1 MFSSGSPHS
10 LHFTSP
16 CPSSFRSSSTEAGCR
31 RAPWIND
38 ISFLSYRSQIE
49 SELSFTL
56 ADTESGH
63 QEKKKISGAVS
74 RACFPPSPSKAG
86 RLLCLQSPVTDSILL
101 FSHLCILCISSEM
114 TSSSSVF
121 PNCQHPQSCS
131 AGTFCQ
137 GSASAQHP
145 MGQPHAELF
154 GSQGGSVEELGTISR
169 SHKVRAHL
177 KGAGTAPALQ
187 VLLILASQNPAK

>member
-1 MFSSGSPHS
+1 M
-10 LHFTSP
+10 
-16 CPSSFRSSSTEAGCR
+16 
-31 RAPWIND
+31 
-38 ISFLSYRSQIE
+38 
-49 SELSFTL
+49 

-63 QEKKKISGAVS
+63 QEKKISGAVS

-86 RLLCLQSPVTDSILL
+86 RVLCLQSPVTDSILL
-101 FSHLCILCISSEM
+101 FSHLCILCISSDM

-177 KGAGTAPALQ
+177 KGAGTPPALQ
-187 VLLILASQNPAK
+187 ALLILASQNPAK